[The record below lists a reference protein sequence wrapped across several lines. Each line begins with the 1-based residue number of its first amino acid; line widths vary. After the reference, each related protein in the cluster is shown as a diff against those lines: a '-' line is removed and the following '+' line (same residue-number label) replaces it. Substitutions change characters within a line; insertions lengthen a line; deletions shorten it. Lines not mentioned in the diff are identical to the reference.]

1 MGFYDG
7 KGYYR
12 DKFSGGYDAKGY
24 CATVAKADLTTKE
37 FGVTQVKEDTT
48 VWAYIDHRVKV
59 ATIQREFSETALRA
73 GR

>member
-1 MGFYDG
+1 MTSLAADTMQKVIG
-7 KGYYR
+7 
-12 DKFSGGYDAKGY
+12 
-24 CATVAKADLTTKE
+24 ATVAKADLTTKE

-48 VWAYIDHRVKV
+48 VWVYIDHRVKV

>member
-1 MGFYDG
+1 MT
-7 KGYYR
+7 
-12 DKFSGGYDAKGY
+12 AKAITVTSLAADTMQKVIG
-24 CATVAKADLTTKE
+24 ATVAKADLTTKE
-37 FGVTQVKEDTT
+37 FGVTQVKKDTT

>member
-1 MGFYDG
+1 MQKDIG
-7 KGYYR
+7 
-12 DKFSGGYDAKGY
+12 A
-24 CATVAKADLTTKE
+24 AVAKADLTTKE

-48 VWAYIDHRVKV
+48 GWAYIAHRVKV

>member
-1 MGFYDG
+1 MT
-7 KGYYR
+7 
-12 DKFSGGYDAKGY
+12 AKAITVTSLAAVIG
-24 CATVAKADLTTKE
+24 ATVAKADLTTKE

>member
-1 MGFYDG
+1 MTSLAADTMQKVIG
-7 KGYYR
+7 
-12 DKFSGGYDAKGY
+12 
-24 CATVAKADLTTKE
+24 ATVAKVDLTTKE

>member
-1 MGFYDG
+1 MT
-7 KGYYR
+7 
-12 DKFSGGYDAKGY
+12 AKAITVISLAADTMQKDIG
-24 CATVAKADLTTKE
+24 AAVAKADLTTKE

-48 VWAYIDHRVKV
+48 GWAYIAHRVKV